1 MVLIKYS
8 NQDCHLQNVC
18 NSIANVIEAKNDM
31 FAKRLQRGFKDHYH
45 LQHPL

>member
-1 MVLIKYS
+1 MVLIKYG

-18 NSIANVIEAKNDM
+18 NGIANVIEARNDT
-31 FAKRLQRGFKDHYH
+31 FAKRLQWGYKDHCH